1 MVEREIEIKNQ
12 RVTDPELAGAIVS
25 VFSASLSDSIYQVQE
40 ITIDENAIVS
50 ITAIVV
56 PTEGDKSSTV
66 AKHTV
71 TPSLFE
77 VVK

>member
-1 MVEREIEIKNQ
+1 M
-12 RVTDPELAGAIVS
+12 
-25 VFSASLSDSIYQVQE
+25 FSASLSDSVYQVQE

-66 AKHTV
+66 AKYTV